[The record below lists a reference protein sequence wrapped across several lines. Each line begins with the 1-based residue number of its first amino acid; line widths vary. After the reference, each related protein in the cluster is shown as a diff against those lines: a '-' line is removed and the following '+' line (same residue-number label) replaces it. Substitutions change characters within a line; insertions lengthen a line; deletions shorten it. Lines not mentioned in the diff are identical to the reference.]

1 MVLIG
6 MCLCKQTPF
15 RHNLSRIQTSGNDFI
30 AQASSMAAFMKV
42 QMGHIF
48 NNLISYK
55 VAIRMRA
62 KEITIYH
69 L

>member
-6 MCLCKQTPF
+6 IRVGKQTPF

-42 QMGHIF
+42 QMGHLS
-48 NNLISYK
+48 LI
-55 VAIRMRA
+55 
-62 KEITIYH
+62 
-69 L
+69 